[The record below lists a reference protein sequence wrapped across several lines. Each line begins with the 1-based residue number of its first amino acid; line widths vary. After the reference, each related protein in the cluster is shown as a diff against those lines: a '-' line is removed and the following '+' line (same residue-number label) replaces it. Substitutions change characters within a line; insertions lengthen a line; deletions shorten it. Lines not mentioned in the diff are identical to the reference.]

1 MVTARSLFDMDRRR
15 RRRAIVRAI
24 LAVAVTWVLLFGVY
38 YLVPARDYT
47 ERNAFIRV
55 SIGGLLLA
63 CVLAWQIRRIVR
75 APVPELR
82 AIEALVAV
90 ISLFLVL
97 FATTYLS
104 LSLTTP
110 ASFNQHLDH
119 TRALYFTIAVFTTVG
134 FGDIVPRTDPARILV
149 SAQMLLNLVIIGAVV
164 KLLATAARLERTR
177 RNHPGPES

>member
-1 MVTARSLFDMDRRR
+1 M
-15 RRRAIVRAI
+15 
-24 LAVAVTWVLLFGVY
+24 Y

-55 SIGGLLLA
+55 AIGGVLLV
-63 CVLAWQIRRIVR
+63 CVLVWQIRRIVR

-110 ASFNQHLDH
+110 AAFNQHLDH
-119 TRALYFTIAVFTTVG
+119 TRALYFTIEVFSTVG
-134 FGDIVPRTDPARILV
+134 FGDIVPRTNPVRILV
-149 SAQMLLNLVIIGAVV
+149 TTQMLLNLVIIGAVV
-164 KLLATAARLERTR
+164 KILATAARTGLERTR
-177 RNHPGPES
+177 RDHQGPES

>member
-1 MVTARSLFDMDRRR
+1 
-15 RRRAIVRAI
+15 VRAVLTI
-24 LAVAVTWVLLFGVY
+24 AVSWVLLFGVY

-55 SIGGLLLA
+55 VIGGVLLV
-63 CVLAWQIRRIVR
+63 CVLVWQIRRIIR
-75 APVPELR
+75 AAVPELR

-119 TRALYFTIAVFTTVG
+119 TRALYFTISVFSTVG

-149 SAQMLLNLVIIGAVV
+149 STQMLLNLVIIGAVV
-164 KLLATAARLERTR
+164 KLLATASRTVLERTR
-177 RNHPGPES
+177 RDHPEPKS